1 MSLPL
6 IVLGAGGH
14 AKVLVDALIG
24 AGRPVFGL
32 ADADPAKAGSIVL
45 GVPVMEGDE
54 KVLAFPPEA
63 VRLVNG
69 IGSVRVSAL
78 RRQLYER
85 FKSRGYFFERV
96 SHISAVVAPGTVL
109 GEGAQIMAGAVLQT
123 GCRTGENV
131 IINTHAAVDHDC
143 IIGSHAHISP
153 GAVLCGNVEIG
164 QGSHIGAGATVIQG
178 VRIGCNCM
186 IAAGAV
192 VVRDVPDGLAVA
204 GLPARELHL
213 SKNRKPGRQST

>member
-14 AKVLVDALIG
+14 AKVLVDALVG

-45 GVPVMEGDE
+45 GVPVMEGDK
-54 KVLAFPPEA
+54 KVLAFPPDA

-69 IGSVRVSAL
+69 IGSVRVSPL

-85 FKSRGYFFERV
+85 FKNRGYFFERV
-96 SHISAVVAPGTVL
+96 THVSAIIAPDTVL
-109 GEGAQIMAGAVLQT
+109 GEGAQIMAGAILQT

-131 IINTHAAVDHDC
+131 IINTRAAVDHDC
-143 IIGSHAHISP
+143 VIGNHAHISP
-153 GAVLCGNVEIG
+153 GAVLCGNVRVG
-164 QGSHIGAGATVIQG
+164 DSSHIGAGATVVQG
-178 VRIGCNCM
+178 VHIGRNCM

-192 VVRDVPDGLAVA
+192 VVRDIPDGLVVA
-204 GLPARELHL
+204 GLPARELR
-213 SKNRKPGRQST
+213 SSVVPSD